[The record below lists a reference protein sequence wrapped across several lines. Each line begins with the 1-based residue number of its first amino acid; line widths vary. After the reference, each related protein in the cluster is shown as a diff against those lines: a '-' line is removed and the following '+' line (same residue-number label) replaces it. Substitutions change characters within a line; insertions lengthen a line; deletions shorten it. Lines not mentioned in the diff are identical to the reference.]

1 MDFDF
6 DRFVEVENVINA
18 IFNGFPVH
26 FDPDGPQMPS
36 VPGLQQRS
44 STPSAT
50 GSISSAASTFAST
63 TASTITSSSIST
75 PTSSVV
81 KRVGPEPPSWS
92 SPAAYLADRRACS
105 AMVEVKPSVDL
116 DKLDT
121 IEKLLFPAGKLH
133 LITRTSRTSLL

>member
-18 IFNGFPVH
+18 IFNGYPVH

-44 STPSAT
+44 STPA
-50 GSISSAASTFAST
+50 SSASTFAST

-75 PTSSVV
+75 PTSSFV
-81 KRVGPEPPSWS
+81 KKVGTEPPSWP
-92 SPAAYLADRRACS
+92 SPAAYLADRRAHS
-105 AMVEVKPSVDL
+105 AKVELKPSVRLEEDL
-116 DKLDT
+116 D

-133 LITRTSRTSLL
+133 LVGRTLHSRVVGLSV

>member
-26 FDPDGPQMPS
+26 FDPDGPQMPT

-44 STPSAT
+44 STPSAS
-50 GSISSAASTFAST
+50 GSISSSVSTFAST
-63 TASTITSSSIST
+63 SASTITSSSIST
-75 PTSSVV
+75 PTSSFA
-81 KRVGPEPPSWS
+81 KRVGADPPSWP
-92 SPAAYLADRRACS
+92 SPAAYLADRRVLTPK
-105 AMVEVKPSVDL
+105 VEIKPNVE
-116 DKLDT
+116 LDT

-133 LITRTSRTSLL
+133 LFTRTLHYYLG